1 MAPKRNGETEH
12 KNTSTKINNNNK
24 IKKTENMNL
33 KVMLKALLDLKMS
46 EVITDKATLIY
57 DADIL
62 EEGVEVFVQD
72 PENADKVIPAEDGEY
87 TIEEEK
93 KIVVVKD
100 GKVAE
105 VKEMEQAEETT
116 ETPEATEVVEAEEI
130 VETVETPAEDPI
142 AEEVTEET
150 ETEKRLSEILDTVTE
165 LANRLSALEGKLT
178 EMEERLSKVEGEPAA
193 EPIEDENK
201 PAEEE
206 VKASRLSYLKKR

>member
-1 MAPKRNGETEH
+1 
-12 KNTSTKINNNNK
+12 
-24 IKKTENMNL
+24 MNL

-46 EVITDKATLIY
+46 KVITDKATLIY

-105 VKEMEQAEETT
+105 VKEMEQVEETT
-116 ETPEATEVVEAEEI
+116 ETTETTDTTEVVEAEVI
-130 VETVETPAEDPI
+130 TETPAEDPI

-150 ETEKRLSEILDTVTE
+150 EDDKRLVEILNTVTE
-165 LANRLSALEGKLT
+165 LTNRLSALEGKLT

-206 VKASRLSYLKKR
+206 VKASRLSYLKKK

>member
-1 MAPKRNGETEH
+1 
-12 KNTSTKINNNNK
+12 
-24 IKKTENMNL
+24 MNL

-93 KIVVVKD
+93 KIIVVKD

-116 ETPEATEVVEAEEI
+116 EEATETTDTTEVVEAE
-130 VETVETPAEDPI
+130 VVTETVETPAEDPI
-142 AEEVTEET
+142 AEEVNEET
-150 ETEKRLSEILDTVTE
+150 EADKRLSEILDTVTE

-178 EMEERLSKVEGEPAA
+178 EMEERLSKVEGQPAA

>member
-1 MAPKRNGETEH
+1 
-12 KNTSTKINNNNK
+12 
-24 IKKTENMNL
+24 MNL

-105 VKEMEQAEETT
+105 VKEMGTEETT
-116 ETPEATEVVEAEEI
+116 ETTDTTEVVEAEVI
-130 VETVETPAEDPI
+130 TETPAEDPI

-150 ETEKRLSEILDTVTE
+150 EDDKRLVEILNTVTE
-165 LANRLSALEGKLT
+165 LTNRLSALEGKLT

-206 VKASRLSYLKKR
+206 VKASRLSYLKKK

>member
-1 MAPKRNGETEH
+1 
-12 KNTSTKINNNNK
+12 
-24 IKKTENMNL
+24 MNL

-105 VKEMEQAEETT
+105 VKEMETTETTEETT
-116 ETPEATEVVEAEEI
+116 DTTEVVEAEEI

-150 ETEKRLSEILDTVTE
+150 EDDKRLIEMLDTITE
-165 LANRLSALEGKLT
+165 LSNRLAALEGKLT
-178 EMEERLSKVEGEPAA
+178 EMEERLSKVEGQPAA

-206 VKASRLSYLKKR
+206 VKASRLSYLKKK

>member
-1 MAPKRNGETEH
+1 MAPKRNGKTEYKIT
-12 KNTSTKINNNNK
+12 KNKQ

-116 ETPEATEVVEAEEI
+116 ETPEATEVVEAEVI
-130 VETVETPAEDPI
+130 TETTETPAEDPI

-150 ETEKRLSEILDTVTE
+150 EDDKRLVEILNTVTE
-165 LANRLSALEGKLT
+165 LTNRLSALEGKLT
-178 EMEERLSKVEGEPAA
+178 EMEERLSKVEGAPAA

-206 VKASRLSYLKKR
+206 VKASRLSYLKKK

>member
-1 MAPKRNGETEH
+1 
-12 KNTSTKINNNNK
+12 
-24 IKKTENMNL
+24 MNL

-116 ETPEATEVVEAEEI
+116 ETTETTDTTEVVEAEVI
-130 VETVETPAEDPI
+130 AETPAEDPI

-150 ETEKRLSEILDTVTE
+150 EDDKRLVEILNTVTE
-165 LANRLSALEGKLT
+165 LTNRLSALEGKLT

-206 VKASRLSYLKKR
+206 VKASRLSYLKKK

>member
-1 MAPKRNGETEH
+1 
-12 KNTSTKINNNNK
+12 
-24 IKKTENMNL
+24 MNL

-116 ETPEATEVVEAEEI
+116 EETTDTTEVVEAEVI
-130 VETVETPAEDPI
+130 TETPAEDPI

-150 ETEKRLSEILDTVTE
+150 EDDKRLTEILDTVTE
-165 LANRLSALEGKLT
+165 LTNRLSALEGKLT
-178 EMEERLSKVEGEPAA
+178 EMEERLSKVEGQPAA

-206 VKASRLSYLKKR
+206 VKASRLSYLKKK

>member
-1 MAPKRNGETEH
+1 
-12 KNTSTKINNNNK
+12 
-24 IKKTENMNL
+24 MNL

-105 VKEMEQAEETT
+105 VKEMVTEETT
-116 ETPEATEVVEAEEI
+116 ETTDTTEVVEAEVI
-130 VETVETPAEDPI
+130 TETPAEDPI

-150 ETEKRLSEILDTVTE
+150 ETDKRLIEMLDTITE
-165 LANRLSALEGKLT
+165 LSNRLAALEGKLT

-193 EPIEDENK
+193 EPIENENK

-206 VKASRLSYLKKR
+206 VKASRLSYLKKK

>member
-1 MAPKRNGETEH
+1 
-12 KNTSTKINNNNK
+12 
-24 IKKTENMNL
+24 MNL

-116 ETPEATEVVEAEEI
+116 ETPETTEVIEAEDI

-142 AEEVTEET
+142 DEEVTEET
-150 ETEKRLSEILDTVTE
+150 ETEKRLSEILDTVTD
-165 LANRLSALEGKLT
+165 LSNRLSALEGKLT
-178 EMEERLSKVEGEPAA
+178 EMEERLSKVEGQPAA

-206 VKASRLSYLKKR
+206 VKASRLSYLKKK

>member
-1 MAPKRNGETEH
+1 
-12 KNTSTKINNNNK
+12 
-24 IKKTENMNL
+24 MNL

-105 VKEMEQAEETT
+105 VKEMETT
-116 ETPEATEVVEAEEI
+116 ETPETTDTTEVVEAEVI
-130 VETVETPAEDPI
+130 TETPAEDPI
-142 AEEVTEET
+142 AEEVIEET
-150 ETEKRLSEILDTVTE
+150 EDDKRLIEILNTVTE
-165 LANRLSALEGKLT
+165 LTNRLSALEGKLT
-178 EMEERLSKVEGEPAA
+178 EMEERLSKVEGQPAA

>member
-1 MAPKRNGETEH
+1 
-12 KNTSTKINNNNK
+12 
-24 IKKTENMNL
+24 MNL

-116 ETPEATEVVEAEEI
+116 EETTDTTEVVEAE
-130 VETVETPAEDPI
+130 VVTETPAEDPI
-142 AEEVTEET
+142 AEEVVEET
-150 ETEKRLSEILDTVTE
+150 EDDKRLIEILDTVTE

-206 VKASRLSYLKKR
+206 VKASRLSYLKKK

>member
-1 MAPKRNGETEH
+1 
-12 KNTSTKINNNNK
+12 
-24 IKKTENMNL
+24 MNL

-116 ETPEATEVVEAEEI
+116 ETTEEATDTTEVMEAEVI
-130 VETVETPAEDPI
+130 AETPAEDPI

-150 ETEKRLSEILDTVTE
+150 ETDKRLIEMLDTITE
-165 LANRLSALEGKLT
+165 LSNRLAALEGKLT
-178 EMEERLSKVEGEPAA
+178 EMEERLSRVEGQPAA

-206 VKASRLSYLKKR
+206 VKASRLSYLKKK

>member
-1 MAPKRNGETEH
+1 MAPKRNGKAEC
-12 KNTSTKINNNNK
+12 KNTRTKIKINK
-24 IKKTENMNL
+24 KIKTENMNL

-105 VKEMEQAEETT
+105 VKEMEQTEETTETT
-116 ETPEATEVVEAEEI
+116 ETPEVVEAEVI
-130 VETVETPAEDPI
+130 AETPAEDPI

-150 ETEKRLSEILDTVTE
+150 EDDKRLVEILNTVTE
-165 LANRLSALEGKLT
+165 LTNRLSALEGKLT
-178 EMEERLSKVEGEPAA
+178 EMEERLLKVEGQPAA

-206 VKASRLSYLKKR
+206 VKASRLSYLKKK

>member
-1 MAPKRNGETEH
+1 
-12 KNTSTKINNNNK
+12 
-24 IKKTENMNL
+24 MNL

-116 ETPEATEVVEAEEI
+116 DTTEETTDTTEVMEAEVI
-130 VETVETPAEDPI
+130 VNTPAEDPI

-150 ETEKRLSEILDTVTE
+150 EDDKRLIEMLDTITE
-165 LANRLSALEGKLT
+165 LSNRLAALEGKLT
-178 EMEERLSKVEGEPAA
+178 EMEERLSKVEGQPAA

-206 VKASRLSYLKKR
+206 VKASRLSYLKKK

>member
-1 MAPKRNGETEH
+1 
-12 KNTSTKINNNNK
+12 
-24 IKKTENMNL
+24 MNL

-105 VKEMEQAEETT
+105 VKEMETTETT
-116 ETPEATEVVEAEEI
+116 ETTDTTEVVEAEVI
-130 VETVETPAEDPI
+130 TETPAEDPI

-150 ETEKRLSEILDTVTE
+150 EDDKRLSEILDTVTE

-178 EMEERLSKVEGEPAA
+178 EMEERLSKVEGQPAA

-206 VKASRLSYLKKR
+206 VKASRLSYLKKK

>member
-1 MAPKRNGETEH
+1 
-12 KNTSTKINNNNK
+12 
-24 IKKTENMNL
+24 MNL

-62 EEGVEVFVQD
+62 EEAVEVFVQD

-93 KIVVVKD
+93 KIVVLKD

-116 ETPEATEVVEAEEI
+116 ETPETTTEVVEAEEI
-130 VETVETPAEDPI
+130 VNTPAEDPI

-150 ETEKRLSEILDTVTE
+150 EDDKRLVEILNTVTE
-165 LANRLSALEGKLT
+165 LTNRLSALEGKLT
-178 EMEERLSKVEGEPAA
+178 EMEERLSKVEGAPAA

-206 VKASRLSYLKKR
+206 VKASRLSYLKKK

>member
-1 MAPKRNGETEH
+1 
-12 KNTSTKINNNNK
+12 
-24 IKKTENMNL
+24 MNL

-105 VKEMEQAEETT
+105 VKEMETEETT
-116 ETPEATEVVEAEEI
+116 ETTDTTEVVEAEA
-130 VETVETPAEDPI
+130 VVETPAEDPI
-142 AEEVTEET
+142 AEEITEET
-150 ETEKRLSEILDTVTE
+150 EDDKRLVEILNTVTE
-165 LANRLSALEGKLT
+165 LTNRLSALEGKLT

-206 VKASRLSYLKKR
+206 VKASRLSYLKKK

>member
-1 MAPKRNGETEH
+1 
-12 KNTSTKINNNNK
+12 
-24 IKKTENMNL
+24 MNL

-105 VKEMEQAEETT
+105 VKEMETT
-116 ETPEATEVVEAEEI
+116 ETPETTDTTEVVEAEVI
-130 VETVETPAEDPI
+130 TETPAEDPI

-150 ETEKRLSEILDTVTE
+150 EDDKRLSEILDTVTE

-178 EMEERLSKVEGEPAA
+178 EMEERLSKVEGQPAA

-206 VKASRLSYLKKR
+206 VKASRLSYLKKK

>member
-1 MAPKRNGETEH
+1 
-12 KNTSTKINNNNK
+12 
-24 IKKTENMNL
+24 MNL

-116 ETPEATEVVEAEEI
+116 ETTETTDTTEVVEAEVI
-130 VETVETPAEDPI
+130 TETPAEDPI

-150 ETEKRLSEILDTVTE
+150 ETDKRLIEMLDTITE
-165 LANRLSALEGKLT
+165 LSNRLSALEGKLT

-206 VKASRLSYLKKR
+206 VKASRLSYLKKK

>member
-1 MAPKRNGETEH
+1 
-12 KNTSTKINNNNK
+12 
-24 IKKTENMNL
+24 MNL

-105 VKEMEQAEETT
+105 VKEMEQVEETT
-116 ETPEATEVVEAEEI
+116 ETTETTDTTEVVEAEA
-130 VETVETPAEDPI
+130 VAATPAEDPI

-150 ETEKRLSEILDTVTE
+150 EDDKRLVEILNTVTE

-178 EMEERLSKVEGEPAA
+178 EMEERLSKVEGAPAA

-206 VKASRLSYLKKR
+206 VKASRLSYLKKK

>member
-1 MAPKRNGETEH
+1 
-12 KNTSTKINNNNK
+12 
-24 IKKTENMNL
+24 MNL

-116 ETPEATEVVEAEEI
+116 ETQEVVEAEEI
-130 VETVETPAEDPI
+130 VNTPAEDPI

-150 ETEKRLSEILDTVTE
+150 EDDKRLIEILNTVTE
-165 LANRLSALEGKLT
+165 LTNRLSALEGKLT

-206 VKASRLSYLKKR
+206 VKASRLSYLKKK

>member
-1 MAPKRNGETEH
+1 
-12 KNTSTKINNNNK
+12 
-24 IKKTENMNL
+24 MNL

-46 EVITDKATLIY
+46 EVITDKATLVY

-105 VKEMEQAEETT
+105 VKEMEQVEETT
-116 ETPEATEVVEAEEI
+116 ETTETTDTTEVVEAEVI
-130 VETVETPAEDPI
+130 TETPAEDPI
-142 AEEVTEET
+142 AEDVTEET
-150 ETEKRLSEILDTVTE
+150 EDDKRLVEILNTVTE
-165 LANRLSALEGKLT
+165 LTNRLSALEGKLT

-193 EPIEDENK
+193 EPIENENK

-206 VKASRLSYLKKR
+206 VKASRLSYLKKK

>member
-1 MAPKRNGETEH
+1 
-12 KNTSTKINNNNK
+12 
-24 IKKTENMNL
+24 MNL

-105 VKEMEQAEETT
+105 VKEMETT
-116 ETPEATEVVEAEEI
+116 ETTDTTEVVEAEA
-130 VETVETPAEDPI
+130 VVETPAEDPI
-142 AEEVTEET
+142 AEEVIEET
-150 ETEKRLSEILDTVTE
+150 EDDKRLVEILNTVTE
-165 LANRLSALEGKLT
+165 LTNRLSALEGKLT

-206 VKASRLSYLKKR
+206 VKASRLSYLKKK

>member
-1 MAPKRNGETEH
+1 
-12 KNTSTKINNNNK
+12 
-24 IKKTENMNL
+24 MNL

-105 VKEMEQAEETT
+105 VKEMEQAEEAT

-150 ETEKRLSEILDTVTE
+150 ETEKRLSEILDTITE
-165 LANRLSALEGKLT
+165 LSNRIAALEGKLT

>member
-1 MAPKRNGETEH
+1 
-12 KNTSTKINNNNK
+12 
-24 IKKTENMNL
+24 MNL

-105 VKEMEQAEETT
+105 VKEVETT
-116 ETPEATEVVEAEEI
+116 ETTEETTDTTEVVEAEEI

-142 AEEVTEET
+142 AEEVMEET
-150 ETEKRLSEILDTVTE
+150 ETDKRLSEILDTVTE

-206 VKASRLSYLKKR
+206 VKASRLSYLKKK

>member
-1 MAPKRNGETEH
+1 MAQKRNGETER
-12 KNTSTKINNNNK
+12 KNTRTKIK
-24 IKKTENMNL
+24 ITIKQKTENMNL

-116 ETPEATEVVEAEEI
+116 ETTETTDTTEVVEAEVI
-130 VETVETPAEDPI
+130 TETPAEDPI

-150 ETEKRLSEILDTVTE
+150 EDDKRLVEILNTVTE
-165 LANRLSALEGKLT
+165 LTNRLSALEGKLT
-178 EMEERLSKVEGEPAA
+178 EMEERLSKVEGQPAA

-206 VKASRLSYLKKR
+206 VKASRLSYLKKK

>member
-1 MAPKRNGETEH
+1 
-12 KNTSTKINNNNK
+12 
-24 IKKTENMNL
+24 MNL

-105 VKEMEQAEETT
+105 VKEMETTETT
-116 ETPEATEVVEAEEI
+116 ETTDTTEVVEAEVI
-130 VETVETPAEDPI
+130 TETPAEDPI

-150 ETEKRLSEILDTVTE
+150 EDDKRLVEILNTVTE
-165 LANRLSALEGKLT
+165 LTNRLSALEGKLT
-178 EMEERLSKVEGEPAA
+178 EMEERLSKVEGQPAA

-206 VKASRLSYLKKR
+206 VKASRLSYLKKK

>member
-1 MAPKRNGETEH
+1 
-12 KNTSTKINNNNK
+12 
-24 IKKTENMNL
+24 MNL

-72 PENADKVIPAEDGEY
+72 PENADKVFPAEDGEY

-105 VKEMEQAEETT
+105 VKEMEQAEDT
-116 ETPEATEVVEAEEI
+116 TEVVEAEVI
-130 VETVETPAEDPI
+130 AETPAEEPI

-150 ETEKRLSEILDTVTE
+150 EDDKRLSEILDTVTE
-165 LANRLSALEGKLT
+165 LANRL
-178 EMEERLSKVEGEPAA
+178 
-193 EPIEDENK
+193 
-201 PAEEE
+201 
-206 VKASRLSYLKKR
+206 

>member
-1 MAPKRNGETEH
+1 
-12 KNTSTKINNNNK
+12 
-24 IKKTENMNL
+24 MNL

-105 VKEMEQAEETT
+105 VKEMETEETT
-116 ETPEATEVVEAEEI
+116 ETAETTDTTEVVEAEA
-130 VETVETPAEDPI
+130 VVETPAEDPI
-142 AEEVTEET
+142 AEEVIEET
-150 ETEKRLSEILDTVTE
+150 EDDKRLVEILNTVTE

-206 VKASRLSYLKKR
+206 VKASRLSYLKKK

>member
-1 MAPKRNGETEH
+1 
-12 KNTSTKINNNNK
+12 
-24 IKKTENMNL
+24 MNL

-116 ETPEATEVVEAEEI
+116 ETAETTDTTEVVEAEVI
-130 VETVETPAEDPI
+130 TETPAEDPI
-142 AEEVTEET
+142 AVEVTEET
-150 ETEKRLSEILDTVTE
+150 EDDKRLVEILNTVTE
-165 LANRLSALEGKLT
+165 LTNRLSALEGKLT

-193 EPIEDENK
+193 EPIENENK

-206 VKASRLSYLKKR
+206 VKASRLSYLKKK

>member
-1 MAPKRNGETEH
+1 
-12 KNTSTKINNNNK
+12 
-24 IKKTENMNL
+24 MNL

-57 DADIL
+57 DADTL
-62 EEGVEVFVQD
+62 EVGVEVFVQD

-116 ETPEATEVVEAEEI
+116 EATETTDTTEVVEAEA
-130 VETVETPAEDPI
+130 VVETPAEEPI

-150 ETEKRLSEILDTVTE
+150 EADKRLTEILDTITE
-165 LANRLSALEGKLT
+165 LTNRLSALEGKLT
-178 EMEERLSKVEGEPAA
+178 EMEERLSKVEGQPAA

-206 VKASRLSYLKKR
+206 VKASRLSYLKKK

>member
-1 MAPKRNGETEH
+1 
-12 KNTSTKINNNNK
+12 
-24 IKKTENMNL
+24 MNL

-105 VKEMEQAEETT
+105 VKEMETTETT
-116 ETPEATEVVEAEEI
+116 ETTDTTEVVEAEVI
-130 VETVETPAEDPI
+130 TETPAEDPI

-150 ETEKRLSEILDTVTE
+150 EDDKRLVEILNTVTE

-178 EMEERLSKVEGEPAA
+178 EMEERLSKVEGQPAA

>member
-1 MAPKRNGETEH
+1 
-12 KNTSTKINNNNK
+12 
-24 IKKTENMNL
+24 MNL

-93 KIVVVKD
+93 KIIVVKD

-116 ETPEATEVVEAEEI
+116 ETTETTDTTEVVEAEVI
-130 VETVETPAEDPI
+130 AETPAEDPI

-150 ETEKRLSEILDTVTE
+150 EDDKRLSEILDTVTE

-178 EMEERLSKVEGEPAA
+178 EMEERLSKVEGQPAA

-206 VKASRLSYLKKR
+206 VKASRLSYLKKK

>member
-1 MAPKRNGETEH
+1 MAPKRNGEERIKQKKIT
-12 KNTSTKINNNNK
+12 KNKQ

-105 VKEMEQAEETT
+105 VKEIEQAEDT
-116 ETPEATEVVEAEEI
+116 TEVVEAEA
-130 VETVETPAEDPI
+130 VVETPAEEPI
-142 AEEVTEET
+142 AEEVMEET
-150 ETEKRLSEILDTVTE
+150 EDDKRLVEILNTVTE
-165 LANRLSALEGKLT
+165 LTNRLSALEGKLT
-178 EMEERLSKVEGEPAA
+178 EMEERLSKVEGQPAA

-206 VKASRLSYLKKR
+206 VKASRLSYLKKK

>member
-1 MAPKRNGETEH
+1 
-12 KNTSTKINNNNK
+12 
-24 IKKTENMNL
+24 MNL

-57 DADIL
+57 DADTL
-62 EEGVEVFVQD
+62 EVGVEVFVQD

-105 VKEMEQAEETT
+105 VKEIAAEETT
-116 ETPEATEVVEAEEI
+116 DTTDTTEVIEAEA
-130 VETVETPAEDPI
+130 VVETPAEDPI

-150 ETEKRLSEILDTVTE
+150 EDDKRLSEILDTITD
-165 LANRLSALEGKLT
+165 LSNRLAALEGKLT
-178 EMEERLSKVEGEPAA
+178 EMEERLSKVEGQPAA

-206 VKASRLSYLKKR
+206 VKASRLSYLKKK

>member
-1 MAPKRNGETEH
+1 
-12 KNTSTKINNNNK
+12 
-24 IKKTENMNL
+24 MNL

-105 VKEMEQAEETT
+105 VKEMETT
-116 ETPEATEVVEAEEI
+116 ETTDTTEVVEAEVI
-130 VETVETPAEDPI
+130 TETPAEDPI

-150 ETEKRLSEILDTVTE
+150 EDDKRLVEILNTVTE
-165 LANRLSALEGKLT
+165 LTNRLSALEGKLT
-178 EMEERLSKVEGEPAA
+178 EMEERLSKVEGQPAA

>member
-1 MAPKRNGETEH
+1 
-12 KNTSTKINNNNK
+12 
-24 IKKTENMNL
+24 MNL

-105 VKEMEQAEETT
+105 VKEMEQTEETT
-116 ETPEATEVVEAEEI
+116 ETTETTDTTEVVEAEVI
-130 VETVETPAEDPI
+130 TETPAEDPI
-142 AEEVTEET
+142 AEEVAEET
-150 ETEKRLSEILDTVTE
+150 EDDKRLVEILNTVTE
-165 LANRLSALEGKLT
+165 LTNRLSALEGKLT

-206 VKASRLSYLKKR
+206 VKASRLSYLKKK

>member
-1 MAPKRNGETEH
+1 
-12 KNTSTKINNNNK
+12 
-24 IKKTENMNL
+24 MNL

-105 VKEMEQAEETT
+105 VKEMETTETT
-116 ETPEATEVVEAEEI
+116 ETTDTTEVVEAEVI
-130 VETVETPAEDPI
+130 AETPAEDPI

-150 ETEKRLSEILDTVTE
+150 EDDKRLVEILNTVTE
-165 LANRLSALEGKLT
+165 LTNRLSALEGKLT
-178 EMEERLSKVEGEPAA
+178 EMEERLSKVEGAPAA

-206 VKASRLSYLKKR
+206 VKASRLSYLKKK

>member
-1 MAPKRNGETEH
+1 
-12 KNTSTKINNNNK
+12 
-24 IKKTENMNL
+24 MNL

-105 VKEMEQAEETT
+105 VKEMEQVEETT
-116 ETPEATEVVEAEEI
+116 ETTETTDTTEVVEAEEI
-130 VETVETPAEDPI
+130 VNTPAEDPI

-150 ETEKRLSEILDTVTE
+150 EDDKRLVEILNTVTE
-165 LANRLSALEGKLT
+165 LTNRLSALEGKLT

-206 VKASRLSYLKKR
+206 VKASRLSYLKKK

>member
-1 MAPKRNGETEH
+1 
-12 KNTSTKINNNNK
+12 
-24 IKKTENMNL
+24 MNL

-116 ETPEATEVVEAEEI
+116 ETTETTDTTEVVEAEDI
-130 VETVETPAEDPI
+130 VNTPAEDPI

-150 ETEKRLSEILDTVTE
+150 EDDKRLVEILNTVTE
-165 LANRLSALEGKLT
+165 LTNRLSALEGKLT

-206 VKASRLSYLKKR
+206 VKASRLSYLKKK